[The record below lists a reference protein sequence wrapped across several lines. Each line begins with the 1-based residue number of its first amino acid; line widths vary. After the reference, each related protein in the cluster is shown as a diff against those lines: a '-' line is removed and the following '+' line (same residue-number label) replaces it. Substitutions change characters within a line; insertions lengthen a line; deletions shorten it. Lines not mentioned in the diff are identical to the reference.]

1 MRELI
6 LASASPRRRELL
18 GQIGIPFQV
27 IVSGEEEKVTETD
40 PGETVKALS
49 AQKALRVA
57 GQEEA
62 GRIVLGADTVV
73 AIDGKNSGETQ
84 GPGRTRFGCCRGCR
98 EEPIP
103 YLPG

>member
-49 AQKALRVA
+49 AQKALHVA
-57 GQEEA
+57 GQE
-62 GRIVLGADTVV
+62 
-73 AIDGKNSGETQ
+73 
-84 GPGRTRFGCCRGCR
+84 
-98 EEPIP
+98 
-103 YLPG
+103 